1 MKKLIL
7 LLAAAMLMTAC
18 TYADRRFVPQESA
31 AEMQARSRAIQVNER
46 AERAEYRKEHRKEH
60 REEMMDAA
68 RAIKK
73 ANENSP
79 NIYFIR

>member
-1 MKKLIL
+1 MKMKKLIL
-7 LLAAAMLMTAC
+7 LSVAAMLVTAC
-18 TYADRRFVPQESA
+18 TYADRRFVTQESA
-31 AEMQARSRAIQVNER
+31 AEIQVKSRAIQISER
-46 AERAEYRKEHRKEH
+46 AERAEYRKER

>member
-7 LLAAAMLMTAC
+7 LPAAAMLMTAC
-18 TYADRRFVPQESA
+18 TYADRRFVSQESA
-31 AEMQARSRAIQVNER
+31 AEMQARSRAIQASER
-46 AERAEYRKEHRKEH
+46 AERAEYRKEH

>member
-7 LLAAAMLMTAC
+7 LSAAAMLMTAC
-18 TYADRRFVPQESA
+18 TYADRRFVSQESA
-31 AEMQARSRAIQVNER
+31 AKMQARSRAIQASER
-46 AERAEYRKEHRKEH
+46 AERAEYRKER

>member
-1 MKKLIL
+1 
-7 LLAAAMLMTAC
+7 
-18 TYADRRFVPQESA
+18 
-31 AEMQARSRAIQVNER
+31 MQARSRAILVNER
-46 AERAEYRKEHRKEH
+46 AERAEHRKER

-79 NIYFIR
+79 NIYFIQ

>member
-7 LLAAAMLMTAC
+7 LSAAAMLMTAC
-18 TYADRRFVPQESA
+18 TQADRRFVPQESA
-31 AEMQARSRAIQVNER
+31 AEMQARSRAILVNER
-46 AERAEYRKEHRKEH
+46 AERAEHRKER

-79 NIYFIR
+79 NIYFIQ

>member
-1 MKKLIL
+1 MIL
-7 LLAAAMLMTAC
+7 LSVAAMLVTAC
-18 TYADRRFVPQESA
+18 TYADRRFVTQESA
-31 AEMQARSRAIQVNER
+31 AEIQAKSRAIQISER
-46 AERAEYRKEHRKEH
+46 AERAEYRKER
-60 REEMMDAA
+60 REEMIDAA

>member
-7 LLAAAMLMTAC
+7 LSVAAMLVAAC
-18 TYADRRFVPQESA
+18 TYADRRFVTQESA
-31 AEMQARSRAIQVNER
+31 AEIQAKSRAIQISER
-46 AERAEYRKEHRKEH
+46 AERAEYRKER

>member
-7 LLAAAMLMTAC
+7 LSVAAMLATAC
-18 TYADRRFVPQESA
+18 TYADRRFVTQESA
-31 AEMQARSRAIQVNER
+31 AEIQAKSRAIQISER
-46 AERAEYRKEHRKEH
+46 AERAEYRKER

>member
-1 MKKLIL
+1 LSV
-7 LLAAAMLMTAC
+7 AAMLVTAC
-18 TYADRRFVPQESA
+18 TYADRRFVTQESA
-31 AEMQARSRAIQVNER
+31 AEIQAKSRAIQISER
-46 AERAEYRKEHRKEH
+46 AERAEYRKER
-60 REEMMDAA
+60 REEMIDAA

>member
-7 LLAAAMLMTAC
+7 LSVAAMLVTAC
-18 TYADRRFVPQESA
+18 TYADRRFVTQESA
-31 AEMQARSRAIQVNER
+31 AEIQAKSRAIQIS
-46 AERAEYRKEHRKEH
+46 ERAEYRKER

>member
-7 LLAAAMLMTAC
+7 LSVAAMLVTAC
-18 TYADRRFVPQESA
+18 THADRRFVTQESA
-31 AEMQARSRAIQVNER
+31 AEIQAKSRAIQISER
-46 AERAEYRKEHRKEH
+46 AERAEYRKER

>member
-18 TYADRRFVPQESA
+18 TYADRRFVSQESA
-31 AEMQARSRAIQVNER
+31 AEMQARSRAIQVNES
-46 AERAEYRKEHRKEH
+46 AERAEYRKEH

>member
-7 LLAAAMLMTAC
+7 LSAAAMLMTAC
-18 TYADRRFVPQESA
+18 TYADRRFVSQESA

-46 AERAEYRKEHRKEH
+46 VERAEYRKEH

>member
-7 LLAAAMLMTAC
+7 LSVAAMLVTAC
-18 TYADRRFVPQESA
+18 TYADRRFVIQESA
-31 AEMQARSRAIQVNER
+31 AEIQAKSRAIQISER
-46 AERAEYRKEHRKEH
+46 AERAEYRKER

>member
-7 LLAAAMLMTAC
+7 LSVAAMLVMAC
-18 TYADRRFVPQESA
+18 TYADRRFVTQESA
-31 AEMQARSRAIQVNER
+31 AEIQAKSRAIQISER
-46 AERAEYRKEHRKEH
+46 AERAEYRKER

>member
-1 MKKLIL
+1 MLSV
-7 LLAAAMLMTAC
+7 AAMLVTAC
-18 TYADRRFVPQESA
+18 TYADRRFVTQESA
-31 AEMQARSRAIQVNER
+31 AEIQAKSRAIQISER
-46 AERAEYRKEHRKEH
+46 AERAEYRKER

>member
-7 LLAAAMLMTAC
+7 LSVAAMLVTAC
-18 TYADRRFVPQESA
+18 TYADRRFVTQESA
-31 AEMQARSRAIQVNER
+31 AEIQAKSRAIQISERAER
-46 AERAEYRKEHRKEH
+46 AERAEYRKER

>member
-1 MKKLIL
+1 MLSV
-7 LLAAAMLMTAC
+7 AAMLVTAC
-18 TYADRRFVPQESA
+18 TYADRRFVTQESA
-31 AEMQARSRAIQVNER
+31 AEIQAKSRAIQISER
-46 AERAEYRKEHRKEH
+46 AERAEYRKER
-60 REEMMDAA
+60 REEMIDAA

>member
-7 LLAAAMLMTAC
+7 LSAAAMLMTAC
-18 TYADRRFVPQESA
+18 TYADRRFVSQESA
-31 AEMQARSRAIQVNER
+31 AEMQARSRALQASER
-46 AERAEYRKEHRKEH
+46 AERAEYRKEH

>member
-7 LLAAAMLMTAC
+7 LSAAAMLMTAC
-18 TYADRRFVPQESA
+18 TYADRRFVSQESA

-46 AERAEYRKEHRKEH
+46 AERAEYRKER

-68 RAIKK
+68 AAIKK

>member
-1 MKKLIL
+1 MSV
-7 LLAAAMLMTAC
+7 AAMLVTAC
-18 TYADRRFVPQESA
+18 TYADRRFVTQESA
-31 AEMQARSRAIQVNER
+31 AEIQAKSRAIQISER
-46 AERAEYRKEHRKEH
+46 AERAEYRKER

>member
-1 MKKLIL
+1 ML
-7 LLAAAMLMTAC
+7 LSAAVMLMTAC

-31 AEMQARSRAIQVNER
+31 AEMQARSRAIQASER
-46 AERAEYRKEHRKEH
+46 AERAEYRKEHR
-60 REEMMDAA
+60 EEIMDAA

>member
-1 MKKLIL
+1 MKMKKLIL
-7 LLAAAMLMTAC
+7 LSVAAMLATAC
-18 TYADRRFVPQESA
+18 TYADRRFVTQESA
-31 AEMQARSRAIQVNER
+31 AEIQAKSRAIQISER
-46 AERAEYRKEHRKEH
+46 AERAEYRKER

>member
-7 LLAAAMLMTAC
+7 LSVAAMLVTAC
-18 TYADRRFVPQESA
+18 TYADRRLVTQESA
-31 AEMQARSRAIQVNER
+31 AEIQAKSRAIQISER
-46 AERAEYRKEHRKEH
+46 AERAEYRKER

>member
-7 LLAAAMLMTAC
+7 LSAAAMLMTAC
-18 TYADRRFVPQESA
+18 TYADRRFVSQESA

-46 AERAEYRKEHRKEH
+46 AERAEYRKEHR
-60 REEMMDAA
+60 EEMMDAA